1 MAVFTL
7 CLGVL
12 LDFCSNPGAF
22 FRALTKHLLNK
33 LGIWKKNYHPGS
45 GQNARGAYS
54 ALQSEEMMGF
64 DVIAFLIRMRQ
75 MLK

>member
-1 MAVFTL
+1 ML
-7 CLGVL
+7 
-12 LDFCSNPGAF
+12 S
-22 FRALTKHLLNK
+22 
-33 LGIWKKNYHPGS
+33 
-45 GQNARGAYS
+45 GAYS

>member
-12 LDFCSNPGAF
+12 LDFAIILVPFSRTYKAF
-22 FRALTKHLLNK
+22 IEQARYLEE
-33 LGIWKKNYHPGS
+33 KNYHPGS

>member
-1 MAVFTL
+1 MSGCFV
-7 CLGVL
+7 GL
-12 LDFCSNPGAF
+12 LPNPGAF
-22 FRALTKHLLNK
+22 FSRTYKAFIEQARYLEE
-33 LGIWKKNYHPGS
+33 KNYHPGS